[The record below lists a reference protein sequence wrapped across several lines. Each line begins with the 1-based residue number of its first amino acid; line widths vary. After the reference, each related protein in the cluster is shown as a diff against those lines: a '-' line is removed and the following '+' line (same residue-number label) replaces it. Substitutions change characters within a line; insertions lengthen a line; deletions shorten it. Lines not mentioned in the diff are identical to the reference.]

1 MMSQKLQE
9 NKHILDSSLI
19 ANECLDSK
27 LKCRT
32 PSVVRKLY
40 IKQAFDHVNW
50 DALFYLLDKM
60 GFGLR

>member
-1 MMSQKLQE
+1 MMSWKLQE

-32 PSVVRKLY
+32 SGVVCKLD
-40 IKQAFDHVNW
+40 IKM
-50 DALFYLLDKM
+50 LLIM
-60 GFGLR
+60 